1 MLLLRDSGD
10 RKQEGRF
17 SFSTHL
23 FLSGFKVCLFSSLE
37 LHTVCTINPA
47 HNTDSVLS
55 TSRPEYWHVSSAGW
69 SDAKNGTFVSHLTAR
84 PKTRIFRKEKKKK
97 DPHFSARNASR
108 RLFLK
113 IYLQQQVSFT
123 PKLWLMSSITFVLY
137 NYPSLKHSI
146 TVSSCTASPVL
157 QCSQTGWRIQQEKG
171 RGCFSSKTSKCM
183 QAGVIFYSS
192 RVLLWTNHEI
202 ILPDLVFDLGLH
214 SWDKHDS
221 FKSLLPKHVSDRY
234 TAHTVPLSADLN
246 RTEFDTISSKHDKE
260 ILNNR
265 VRLQEI
271 DKPLLSVCKYTCK
284 MEEFLNFCSKS
295 TRFWL
300 DFDCK
305 KYIWISVNVDSKW
318 FPITVFITNSR
329 LTPSHLDALK
339 LLWRQQ

>member
-1 MLLLRDSGD
+1 
-10 RKQEGRF
+10 
-17 SFSTHL
+17 
-23 FLSGFKVCLFSSLE
+23 
-37 LHTVCTINPA
+37 
-47 HNTDSVLS
+47 
-55 TSRPEYWHVSSAGW
+55 
-69 SDAKNGTFVSHLTAR
+69 
-84 PKTRIFRKEKKKK
+84 
-97 DPHFSARNASR
+97 
-108 RLFLK
+108 
-113 IYLQQQVSFT
+113 
-123 PKLWLMSSITFVLY
+123 MSSITFVLY

-246 RTEFDTISSKHDKE
+246 RTEFNTISSKHDKE

-271 DKPLLSVCKYTCK
+271 DKPLLSVSVPSRCTKVALKT
-284 MEEFLNFCSKS
+284 
-295 TRFWL
+295 TV
-300 DFDCK
+300 DCK
-305 KYIWISVNVDSKW
+305 LLQTWS
-318 FPITVFITNSR
+318 PT
-329 LTPSHLDALK
+329 LK
-339 LLWRQQ
+339 